1 MPEYRFFYLKKDG
14 HVAGT
19 PATYEFPTDGAAIE
33 QARLLLNGRDIEIWE
48 GRAWSAISLLIN
60 INNWTLKFVARSQ
73 VCRSHATLKSD
84 IACSRLAA

>member
-19 PATYEFPTDGAAIE
+19 PATYDLPNDGVAIE

-48 GRAWSAISLLIN
+48 G
-60 INNWTLKFVARSQ
+60 ARVVSYIIGDKYQ
-73 VCRSHATLKSD
+73 
-84 IACSRLAA
+84 